1 MRLEARRAAGL
12 SPRVSS
18 VASVFVSRWDKAVMG
33 KLPEG
38 SENQLGMAVAQ
49 RTYKAYRDLLAS
61 DRWQRLANLGVRPQ
75 RLLWASTGTKDPR
88 ASDTLYITA
97 LAAPHTINTISEAT
111 LHAFADHGEVG
122 ALLPADGGDTE
133 EVLEK
138 LARAGVDY
146 AGLAAQLQRDGTRS
160 FDDSWDDLL
169 GCLASKA
176 ESTRVVR

>member
-1 MRLEARRAAGL
+1 MAAGL

-18 VASVFVSRWDKAVMG
+18 VASVFVSRWDRAVMG

-38 SENQLGMAVAQ
+38 LENRLGLAVAQ

-61 DRWQRLANLGVRPQ
+61 ARWQRLANLGVRPQ

-88 ASDTLYITA
+88 ASDTLYITG
-97 LAAPHTINTISEAT
+97 LAAPHTINTIPDAT

-122 ALLPADGGDTE
+122 ALLPADGGDSE

-176 ESTRVVR
+176 ESIGVIR